1 MSGFGPPNRT
11 VYSALAHLMETAKT
25 RLFEI
30 RFRKII
36 VSKEKGAQ
44 KVVKKGGER
53 GERGAREK
61 FFRGRPPPPT
71 RTAPLPG

>member
-1 MSGFGPPNRT
+1 
-11 VYSALAHLMETAKT
+11 METAKT

-53 GERGAREK
+53 GARLLNM
-61 FFRGRPPPPT
+61 
-71 RTAPLPG
+71 TASTFCPHWIVPQGIQSFGDGICEASSH